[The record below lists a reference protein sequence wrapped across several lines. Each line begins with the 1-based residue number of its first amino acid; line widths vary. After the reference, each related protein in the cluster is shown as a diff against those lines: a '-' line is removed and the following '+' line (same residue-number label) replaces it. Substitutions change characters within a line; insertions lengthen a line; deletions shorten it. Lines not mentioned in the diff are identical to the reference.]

1 MQLVRRISRPRHLS
15 LTLLGSLLPLAAL
28 ADTPVTL
35 KNEVIT
41 ATQTAHS
48 ELSAP
53 ASVSVV
59 TREELDKL
67 PVYNLAD
74 AVKYLPGVH
83 INPSSTYG
91 RKEIKLRG
99 MDSDYTL
106 LLVNGRRIN
115 SRDVLTSEYA
125 NDFDLSSI
133 PMAAIERIEVIRG
146 PMSSLYGADAIGGV
160 GQRVSSPGR
169 QPDAG
174 RGGVLLRDPNRRRR
188 WRQPQNEWI
197 HQRCTDRRQTAGQSD
212 RGRHR

>member
-1 MQLVRRISRPRHLS
+1 MLAVAAEPI
-15 LTLLGSLLPLAAL
+15 TLQH
-28 ADTPVTL
+28 
-35 KNEVIT
+35 EVIT

-59 TREELDKL
+59 TREDLDKL

-74 AVKYLPGVH
+74 AVKYLPGVYN
-83 INPSSTYG
+83 NPSSAYG

-106 LLVNGRRIN
+106 LLVNGRRVN
-115 SRDVLTSEYA
+115 SREALVSNYA

-160 GQRVSSPGR
+160 VN
-169 QPDAG
+169 
-174 RGGVLLRDPNRRRR
+174 V
-188 WRQPQNEWI
+188 
-197 HQRCTDRRQTAGQSD
+197 
-212 RGRHR
+212 

>member
-1 MQLVRRISRPRHLS
+1 MPFVSTISRPRHLS
-15 LTLLGSLLPLAAL
+15 LTLLGGLLPMLAL
-28 ADTPVTL
+28 ADGPVTL
-35 KNEVIT
+35 QNEVIT

-67 PVYNLAD
+67 PVYSLAD

-91 RKEIKLRG
+91 RKEIRLRG
-99 MDSDYTL
+99 LDSDYTL
-106 LLVNGRRIN
+106 LLVNGRRVN
-115 SRDVLTSEYA
+115 SRDALTFNYA

-146 PMSSLYGADAIGGV
+146 PMSTLYGADAMGGV
-160 GQRVSSPGR
+160 I
-169 QPDAG
+169 
-174 RGGVLLRDPNRRRR
+174 NIITRRTLDS
-188 WRQPQNEWI
+188 W
-197 HQRCTDRRQTAGQSD
+197 HGS
-212 RGRHR
+212 